1 MKDIKDI
8 AELMLSINNTDD
20 MVQFLN
26 EILTDNER
34 RDLVIR
40 WELMNRLYDGMPQRA
55 IASDLGISLCRITRG
70 ARILKSGES
79 ILEKLLKRSRG
90 IQE

>member
-8 AELMLSINNTDD
+8 AELMLSINNTDE
-20 MVQFLN
+20 MVQFLK

-90 IQE
+90 IDQ

>member
-1 MKDIKDI
+1 MKDIRDV
-8 AELMLSINNTDD
+8 ADVMLSIKGTDE
-20 MVQFLN
+20 MTQFLN

-40 WELMNRLYDGMPQRA
+40 WELMNRLYDGRPQRA

-70 ARILKSGES
+70 AKILKSGNS
-79 ILEKLLKRSRG
+79 VVEKLLKRSRG
-90 IQE
+90 EKA

>member
-1 MKDIKDI
+1 MKDIRDI
-8 AELMLSINNTDD
+8 ADIMLSIKNSDE
-20 MVQFLN
+20 MAQFLN

-40 WELMNRLYDGMPQRA
+40 WELMNKLYEGMPQRA

-70 ARILKSGES
+70 ARILKSGNS
-79 ILEKLLKRSRG
+79 VVEKLLKRSRG
-90 IQE
+90 EEE